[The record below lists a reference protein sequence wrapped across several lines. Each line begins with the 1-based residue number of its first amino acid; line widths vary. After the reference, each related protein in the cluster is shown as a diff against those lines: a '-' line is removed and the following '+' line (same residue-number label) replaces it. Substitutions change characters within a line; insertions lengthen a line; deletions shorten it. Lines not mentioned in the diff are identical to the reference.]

1 MSFRFGREVDLK
13 GRRIVVTRAPE
24 QAEDFVRALEAFGAE
39 TLLLPT
45 IAFAEAEDTATLD
58 RVASDLDKFDWVIFT
73 SRNAVKFLVSRFEF
87 LEISLERVN
96 DLMLTPN
103 VAVIGNATS
112 EEAWSAGFIPQYE
125 ANESSGESLTSEL
138 GERLR
143 GKRVLL
149 PRSDQADS
157 KLPEALRAAGAG
169 VTEVIAYRNVAPS
182 FDAKVLDRIR
192 EGAVD
197 VITFFSPSA
206 YRHLI
211 DKIGVETLRRQ
222 SGKILVAS
230 IGPTTSNAI
239 TQDGLQVA
247 IEASTT
253 SAEGLSEAIAEY
265 FRERARLGSASSRQ

>member
-1 MSFRFGREVDLK
+1 MSFRFGREVALK

-24 QAEDFVRALEAFGAE
+24 QAEDFVRALEAYGAE

-45 IAFAEAEDTATLD
+45 IAFADAEDTVPLD
-58 RVASDLDKFDWVIFT
+58 RAVSDLEKFDWVIFT
-73 SRNAVKFLVSRFEF
+73 SRNAVKFLVSRFRP
-87 LEISLERVN
+87 LQIPSERVSH
-96 DLMLTPN
+96 LLLTPN
-103 VAVIGNATS
+103 VAVIGPATS
-112 EEAWSAGFIPQYE
+112 DEAWSVGFIPEYE
-125 ANESSGESLTSEL
+125 AEESSGESLTSEL

-143 GKRVLL
+143 GRRVLL

-157 KLPEALRAAGAG
+157 KLSEALRAAGAE
-169 VTEVIAYRNVAPS
+169 VTEVVAYRNVAPPLDS
-182 FDAKVLDRIR
+182 KVLHAIR
-192 EGAVD
+192 EATVD

-206 YRHLI
+206 YRQLI
-211 DKIGVETLRRQ
+211 DEIGVETLRRQ
-222 SGKILVAS
+222 SGKILIAS

-265 FRERARLGSASSRQ
+265 FRERARLGSANSRQ